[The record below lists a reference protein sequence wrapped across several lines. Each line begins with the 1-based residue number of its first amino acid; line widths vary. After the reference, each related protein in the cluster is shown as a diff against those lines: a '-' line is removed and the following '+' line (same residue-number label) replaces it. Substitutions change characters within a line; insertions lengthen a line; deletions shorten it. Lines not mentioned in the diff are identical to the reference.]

1 MFRRILLVMS
11 AAALVAAMLA
21 VSALPALAVNP
32 NAAPV
37 DFNAPPQYAPV
48 GPPTH
53 SATNPETIIVVHC
66 GGFGPNTQGARIS
79 RDQGE
84 TFSGECQ
91 EPPSKEGPLIVPGEG
106 PVSTH

>member
-11 AAALVAAMLA
+11 VAALVAAMLA

-37 DFNAPPQYAPV
+37 DFDAPPQYAPV

-66 GGFGPNTQGARIS
+66 RGFDPNTQGDRTN
-79 RDQGE
+79 RHQGDA
-84 TFSGECQ
+84 FSGECE
-91 EPPSKEGPLIVPGEG
+91 EPPRQEAPLI
-106 PVSTH
+106 